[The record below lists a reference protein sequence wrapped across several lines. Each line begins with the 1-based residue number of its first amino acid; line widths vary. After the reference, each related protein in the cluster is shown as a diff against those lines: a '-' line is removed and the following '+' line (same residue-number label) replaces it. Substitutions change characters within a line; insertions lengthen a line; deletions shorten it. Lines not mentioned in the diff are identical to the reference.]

1 MNTLA
6 NRGMNHPLQ
15 TAAAPSVADA
25 AALVGRILLAFL
37 FLKSGWG
44 KIGGFEQT
52 AGMMA
57 SKGITMAQVAL
68 AITILV
74 ELGAG
79 ILLVVGYKARWAA
92 LAIAAWLVPVTLM
105 FHGFW
110 AVPAEQV
117 MNQENHFFKNVAIFG
132 GMLMVFAF
140 GPGRYSIDK
149 PNG

>member
-6 NRGMNHPLQ
+6 NRGLNHP
-15 TAAAPSVADA
+15 AHSIVAPGVADA

-52 AGMMA
+52 AAMMA
-57 SKGITMAQVAL
+57 SKGVPMAQVAL
-68 AITILV
+68 VVTILV

-79 ILLVVGYKARWAA
+79 LMLVVGYQARWAA
-92 LAIAAWLVPVTLM
+92 LAIALWLVPVTVM
-105 FHGFW
+105 FHPYW
-110 AVPAEQV
+110 NVPADQV
-117 MNQENHFFKNVAIFG
+117 MNQTNHFFKNVAIFG

-140 GPGRYSIDK
+140 GPGRYSLDRH
-149 PNG
+149 

>member
-6 NRGMNHPLQ
+6 NRGLNVSSVG
-15 TAAAPSVADA
+15 TSSVADA

-52 AGMMA
+52 AAMMA
-57 SKGITMAQVAL
+57 SKGVPMAQIAL
-68 AITILV
+68 VVTILI

-92 LAIAAWLVPVTLM
+92 LAIAAWLIPVTLM
-105 FHGFW
+105 FHAYW
-110 AVPAEQV
+110 NVPADQV
-117 MNQENHFFKNVAIFG
+117 MNQTNNFFKNVAIFG

-149 PNG
+149 R

>member
-6 NRGMNHPLQ
+6 NRMHLNSVI
-15 TAAAPSVADA
+15 APGVADA

-52 AGMMA
+52 AAMMA
-57 SKGITMAQVAL
+57 SKGIPMAQVAL
-68 AITILV
+68 AITILI

-79 ILLVVGYKARWAA
+79 LMLVVGYKARWAA
-92 LAIAAWLVPVTLM
+92 LAIALWLIPVTFM
-105 FHGFW
+105 FHGYW
-110 AVPAEQV
+110 NVPADQV
-117 MNQENHFFKNVAIFG
+117 MNQTNHFFKNAAIFG

-140 GPGRYSIDK
+140 GPGRYSLDRQ
-149 PNG
+149 

>member
-6 NRGMNHPLQ
+6 NRGFNQPAHS
-15 TAAAPSVADA
+15 AIAPSVADA
-25 AALVGRILLAFL
+25 AALVGRILLALL

-52 AGMMA
+52 AAMMA
-57 SKGITMAQVAL
+57 SKGIPMAQVAL
-68 AITILV
+68 IVTILV

-79 ILLVVGYKARWAA
+79 IMLVVGYKARWAA
-92 LAIAAWLVPVTLM
+92 LAIAAWLVPVTIM

-110 AVPAEQV
+110 AVPADQV
-117 MNQENHFFKNVAIFG
+117 QNQTNHFFKNVAIFG

-140 GPGRYSIDK
+140 GAGRYSLDRR
-149 PNG
+149 

>member
-6 NRGMNHPLQ
+6 NRGVQHPVNS
-15 TAAAPSVADA
+15 AIAPSVADA
-25 AALVGRILLAFL
+25 AALVGRILLAIL

-52 AGMMA
+52 AAMMA
-57 SKGITMAQVAL
+57 SKGIPMAQVAL
-68 AITILV
+68 IVTIVV

-79 ILLVVGYKARWAA
+79 ILLVIGYKARWAA

-110 AVPAEQV
+110 AVPADQV
-117 MNQENHFFKNVAIFG
+117 MNQTNHFFKNVAIFG

-140 GPGRYSIDK
+140 GPGRYSLDRQ
-149 PNG
+149 